1 MHRRLYFV
9 VGCSS
14 SSHIQCLQSC
24 TCLEYLLRTWR
35 REWNRRFSKQYVS
48 MLGSG
53 SSSMRFACDDSSSN
67 FLTRTCSIS
76 ADFMQIWR
84 HVSRRRV
91 FDHFCYGFML
101 DSGKFTAWSVFYW
114 CCCSR
119 AANCRLSLVYTL
131 AYHAEN
137 MEHRVQ
143 TAWLDQKLVY
153 YICYHLFLQF
163 VYPSMSSRR
172 FALCLI
178 SMKHFPGYRLWVRS
192 ARTTEPA
199 VVLCRCKLEI

>member
-1 MHRRLYFV
+1 MYSFGAFAKNLKTRV
-9 VGCSS
+9 NAA
-14 SSHIQCLQSC
+14 IE
-24 TCLEYLLRTWR
+24 T
-35 REWNRRFSKQYVS
+35 FSKQYVR
-48 MLGSG
+48 MLCSG
-53 SSSMRFACDDSSSN
+53 VSLMRFARDDSSSN
-67 FLTRTCSIS
+67 SVTRTCCLC
-76 ADFMQIWR
+76 
-84 HVSRRRV
+84 HVCRRRV
-91 FDHFCYGFML
+91 FDHFCYGFMS
-101 DSGKFTAWSVFYW
+101 DSGKFTAWSVFYR

-119 AANCRLSLVYTL
+119 AVISVYIS
-131 AYHAEN
+131 YCAEN

-153 YICYHLFLQF
+153 DICCHLFLQF

-199 VVLCRCKLEI
+199 VVLCRCKLEV